1 VSKYLTGTDPN
12 NLGKDSGFTEITP
25 FDSNIGK
32 MVKGY
37 ATKFQSGDVQL
48 NIVNKIVESIP
59 QNVGKTA
66 TLKYPAAPPTDKW
79 DNGARTPL
87 TPAEAEKAKKEWA
100 AGLRRIMHVYGLTE
114 PTDEQLENDIAA
126 TGWLNQGE
134 GAEVVFNAYN
144 KDGYGVVS
152 AIVTSFVK
160 NDREYVAHVAVSKV
174 SDPARDSKGIIPG
187 LTRGEQAREKIAK
200 VKAKA

>member
-1 VSKYLTGTDPN
+1 MSKYLTGTDPN
-12 NLGKDSGFTEITP
+12 DLGKDSGFTEITP

-79 DNGARTPL
+79 DNGARTPY
-87 TPAEAEKAKKEWA
+87 TAAEAEKAKREWA
-100 AGLRRIMHVYGLTE
+100 AGLRRIMHVYGLSE
-114 PTDEQLENDIAA
+114 PTDEQLENDILA
-126 TGWLNQGE
+126 TGWLNGGE
-134 GAEVVFNAYN
+134 GKDVVFEAYN
-144 KDGYGVVS
+144 KDGFGAVS
-152 AIVTSFVK
+152 SVAVSFTK
-160 NDREYVAHVAVSKV
+160 NDREYSAHVGINRPD
-174 SDPARDSKGIIPG
+174 DPAKDGKGIIPG
-187 LTRGEQAREKIAK
+187 LTRVEQARAKIAK